1 LSLFNEL
8 KRRNVFRVG
17 AAYVVSSWL
26 LIQVAETIFP
36 LFGFGDAPARL
47 LVIVLAIG
55 FIPALIFSWVF
66 ELTPDGLKKE
76 DDIVRSQTITPATGK
91 KLDRMITV
99 VLVLALGYFA
109 FDKFVLDPARDVQ
122 IAEIAAQAGVEQAQE
137 EARLGMRSEKSIAV
151 LPFINRSQQPE
162 DESFTDGMHDEVLTR
177 LAKIAMLK
185 VVSRT
190 SVMRYR
196 DTDKSIPEI
205 AEELSV
211 ASILEGGVQRVGNQV
226 RINMQLINAYT
237 DKHLWAEIY
246 DRELTARNL
255 FVIQSDISKAIAQA
269 LRATLT
275 SDEEQML
282 DEVPTENLAAYD
294 AYVSAR
300 VKLDSAAN
308 EDLSQAVANFTL
320 ATQLDPDFASA
331 WAGLCEANLGLY
343 TQSSDKQY
351 FEAAEAAC
359 NQALV
364 LDDSRVE
371 VHIALG
377 TLYRILGQY
386 SRAEVSLQSANY
398 ARAEQA
404 LENALSIGGPTVDA
418 LVELGTLLAYQNRL
432 AEAETELLSAAELE
446 PDYWTAQTA
455 LFFFY
460 YKFSSKTDH
469 YELAARYA
477 VRAASLRP
485 DMAASWNNLG
495 TANFMLAR
503 YDLAADAWQHSL
515 SIEPTRTA
523 YTNTGL
529 ALYNAGR
536 FKAAAEMQLKA
547 AKIAPN
553 DHRAWGRLADAQRFV
568 EGEGEHAAKNFARA
582 ASLARDLLEI
592 NNQDWRTLGM
602 LSVYLARMNEGEE
615 AMALARRAMQLSSRN
630 PETLFYTALVHL
642 SEGQTDACLTLLE
655 EAVAKDEYYR
665 YLIEIDPDLDQLSE
679 LMRFQAI
686 IATP

>member
-47 LVIVLAIG
+47 LVVVLAIG
-55 FIPALIFSWVF
+55 FIPTLIFSWVF

-76 DDIVRSQTITPATGK
+76 DDLVRSQSITPVTGK

-109 FDKFVLDPARDVQ
+109 FDKFALDPARDVQ
-122 IAEIAAQAGVEQAQE
+122 IAEIAAQAGAEQARE
-137 EARLGMRSEKSIAV
+137 EARLGMRNEKSIAV
-151 LPFINRSQQPE
+151 LPFINRSQQQE
-162 DESFTDGMHDEVLTR
+162 DEYFTDGMHDEVLTR
-177 LAKIAMLK
+177 LAKIATLK
-185 VVSRT
+185 VISRT

-205 AEELSV
+205 AKDLSV
-211 ASILEGGVQRVGNQV
+211 ATILEGGVQRVGKQV
-226 RINMQLINAYT
+226 RINVQLINAHT
-237 DKHLWAEIY
+237 DEHLWAEIY

-255 FVIQSDISKAIAQA
+255 FAIQSDISKAIAQA
-269 LRATLT
+269 LRAALT
-275 SDEEQML
+275 SDEEQAL
-282 DEVPTENLAAYD
+282 EDVPTENLAAYD
-294 AYVSAR
+294 AYVSVR
-300 VKLDSAAN
+300 VKLDSVAK
-308 EDLSQAVANFTL
+308 EDLSQAVAQFTL
-320 ATQLDPDFASA
+320 ATQLDPNFASA
-331 WAGLCEANLGLY
+331 WAGLCQAHLGLY
-343 TQSSDKQY
+343 KQSSDRQY

-377 TLYRILGQY
+377 ALYRTLGRY
-386 SRAEVSLQSANY
+386 SRAQVSLQRANY
-398 ARAEQA
+398 TRAEQA
-404 LENALSIGGPTVDA
+404 LENALSIGGLTVDA
-418 LVELGTLLAYQNRL
+418 LIELGTLLAYQNRL
-432 AEAETELLSAAELE
+432 TEAETELLRAAELD
-446 PDYWTAQTA
+446 PNYWLTETA
-455 LFFFY
+455 LFSFY
-460 YKFSSKTDH
+460 YQFSDKPDH
-469 YELAARYA
+469 YELAARHA
-477 VRAASLRP
+477 ERAASLRP

-495 TANFMLAR
+495 TANFMLAH
-503 YDLAADAWQHSL
+503 YDQAADAWQQSL

-529 ALYNAGR
+529 ALYNVGR

-568 EGEGEHAAKNFARA
+568 DGEGEHAAKNFARA
-582 ASLARDLLEI
+582 AGLAQDLLEI

-602 LSVYLARMNEGEE
+602 LSVYLVRMNEGEE
-615 AMALARRAMQLSSRN
+615 AMAAARRAMQLSRRN
-630 PETLFYTALVHL
+630 PETLFYTALVRL
-642 SEGQTDACLTLLE
+642 SEGQTDACLSLLE
-655 EAVAKDEYYR
+655 EAVAKDDYYR
-665 YLIEIDPDLDQLSE
+665 FLIEIDPDLKQLSE